1 MSCRNENNDFEWQA
15 ATTRRKKRAN
25 AINWKSNSRHSSGNR
40 QPHSIVQKFMV
51 GLHAEDMVET
61 AMTER
66 CGDLNHYV
74 IISPFSPDTYFTKS
88 FSIISGLEEKLREL
102 LIVLMRNRYPSVFSI
117 HHGLMITLI
126 HQVQLTTLFFYKK
139 LECPHSLKSFL
150 DFDHFSA

>member
-61 AMTER
+61 AMTAR
-66 CGDLNHYV
+66 CGDLNHCV
-74 IISPFSPDTYFTKS
+74 ITSPFSPDKDFTKS
-88 FSIISGLEEKLREL
+88 FSNISGLEEKLREL
-102 LIVLMRNRYPSVFSI
+102 LNVMKRNRYPSVFSI
-117 HHGLMITLI
+117 HHGLMHYFDPPGTTF
-126 HQVQLTTLFFYKK
+126 TTLVLFY
-139 LECPHSLKSFL
+139 LRSNTFG
-150 DFDHFSA
+150 